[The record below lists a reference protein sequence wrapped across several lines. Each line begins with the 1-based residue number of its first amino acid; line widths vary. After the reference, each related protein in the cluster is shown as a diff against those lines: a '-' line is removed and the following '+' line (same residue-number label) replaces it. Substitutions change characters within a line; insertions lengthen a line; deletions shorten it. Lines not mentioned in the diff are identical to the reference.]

1 MQEIKR
7 YRCIKECG
15 FDLCDDDG
23 FIIDG
28 KYSYVE
34 PGSIWQESKNLIA
47 GGPDSIHLDRENGKP
62 NTCEWCEP
70 LKETLAECFEQI
82 ESIFV
87 YEGQREKRRDN
98 KGPFRNDREAHKP
111 MQRPTDILGER
122 GYIRLFEQPRHT
134 G

>member
-23 FIIDG
+23 FTIDG

-34 PGSIWQESKNLIA
+34 PGNIWQESKNLIA
-47 GGPDSIHLDRENGKP
+47 GGPDSIHLDREDGKP

-70 LKETLAECFEQI
+70 LKETLAECFKQI
-82 ESIFV
+82 ESTFV
-87 YEGQREKRRDN
+87 
-98 KGPFRNDREAHKP
+98 
-111 MQRPTDILGER
+111 
-122 GYIRLFEQPRHT
+122 
-134 G
+134 